1 LTFYTFRRENDDI
14 VSREFVD
21 DDAAIAH
28 AVRAAQGGLIEV
40 WRSCRLL
47 ASVDERPDVHSPV
60 RDALELRPRLV
71 SIDQRQNVAP
81 SA

>member
-1 LTFYTFRRENDDI
+1 LAFYTFRRENDDI
-14 VSREFVD
+14 VSREFDD

-47 ASVDERPDVHSPV
+47 ASVDERPDVHPTV
-60 RDALELRPRLV
+60 RGALELPRTHV
-71 SIDQRQNVAP
+71 TIDKRQNVTP